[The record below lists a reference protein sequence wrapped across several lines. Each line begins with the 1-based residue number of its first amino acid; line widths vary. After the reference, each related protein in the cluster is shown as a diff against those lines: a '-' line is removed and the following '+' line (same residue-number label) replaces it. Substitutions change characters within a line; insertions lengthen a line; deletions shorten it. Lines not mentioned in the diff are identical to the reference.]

1 MRDMSRFRRK
11 KRLRVREVAAGV
23 LGTFGLVLLAAEADE
38 AAVKAVTVACGF
50 ALWGLAWIC
59 WQGLERSCCLCVRA
73 VRCLKRALREEVKEA
88 REKAGRRAA

>member
-23 LGTFGLVLLAAEADE
+23 LGVFGAVLLAAEADE
-38 AAVKAVTVACGF
+38 VAVRAVTALCGF
-50 ALWGLAWIC
+50 ALWGLAWVA

-73 VRCLKRALREEVKEA
+73 VHCLREALREEVEEG
-88 REKAGRRAA
+88 REKKGRAA

>member
-38 AAVKAVTVACGF
+38 AAVKAVTAVCGVG
-50 ALWGLAWIC
+50 LWGLAWVA
-59 WQGLERSCCLCVRA
+59 WQGPKEVCRLIRRA
-73 VRCLKRALREEVKEA
+73 VHCLREALREEVEEA
-88 REKAGRRAA
+88 REKRKAA